1 MTYNAFRAC
10 TIVCLTATIGCGIVT
25 VWQGDLVLAGLIFVI
40 TAVIY
45 FNFRAAARR
54 TGKHD

>member
-1 MTYNAFRAC
+1 MSYNTFRAY
-10 TIVCLTATIGCGIVT
+10 TIVCLTLTVGCGIVT

-45 FNFRAAARR
+45 FNFSSAAKRS
-54 TGKHD
+54 GKED

>member
-10 TIVCLTATIGCGIVT
+10 AIACLTVTIGCGIVT